1 MDLGITIRKRGLLC
15 RYGGRGQLL
24 KAGGPDEDLD
34 DGREGRISWAGH
46 LSGAS
51 SCRKY
56 GGANGQVG
64 MGREPIH
71 QGEYSCRDLQ
81 DVLRLGMAG
90 PRRRELEVP
99 GRGVR
104 ILLQRPHRAVMG
116 GVGAH
121 REIPSRQGCLR
132 KRIMGK
138 EVAGYKGS
146 FRTRQTC

>member
-1 MDLGITIRKRGLLC
+1 MDLGITIRQKGQLC

-24 KAGGPDEDLD
+24 KAGGPDEDLE
-34 DGREGRISWAGH
+34 DGREERISWAGH
-46 LSGAS
+46 LTGAS
-51 SCRKY
+51 SYRKC

-64 MGREPIH
+64 MGRDPIH

-81 DVLRLGMAG
+81 AVLRLGEAG
-90 PRRRELEVP
+90 PRCRELEVP

-104 ILLQRPHRAVMG
+104 ILLQRPHGAVTG
-116 GVGAH
+116 GLGAH
-121 REIPSRQGCLR
+121 REIPSRQGCLG
-132 KRIMGK
+132 KRIAGK